1 MPAGCLSQLELYKS
15 VTTAA
20 AGFGDGGGPS
30 RFEAI
35 LPPNYMLRGNLVAL
49 D

>member
-20 AGFGDGGGPS
+20 AGFGDGGWA
-30 RFEAI
+30 FT
-35 LPPNYMLRGNLVAL
+35 L
-49 D
+49 